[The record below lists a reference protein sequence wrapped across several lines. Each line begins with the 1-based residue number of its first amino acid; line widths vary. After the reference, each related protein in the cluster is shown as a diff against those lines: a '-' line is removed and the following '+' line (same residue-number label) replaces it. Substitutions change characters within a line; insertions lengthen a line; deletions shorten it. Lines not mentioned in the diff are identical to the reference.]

1 MRLRKKKWA
10 RPEME
15 ASSII
20 ITKPQEL
27 SGIWHKEFKNDNDIY
42 LELGCGRGAF
52 IEAQAHQNKNINFIG
67 IDLKDEVIV
76 FALRKV
82 VENMLENVRLIPM
95 NIMQVEEI
103 FAEDEISKVYINFCN
118 PWPKVRHNKRRLTH
132 TKFLS
137 MYKKFIKHGSEIW
150 FKTDDTELF
159 RDSFDYF
166 KEAGME
172 IVYKTD
178 DLHLSGFELNVMT
191 EYETKFYGMGNKIM
205 FLIAKYQ

>member
-27 SGIWHKEFKNDNDIY
+27 SGMWSKEFKNDKDIY

-52 IEAQAHQNKNINFIG
+52 IEAQANQNKNINFIG

-82 VENMLENVRLIPM
+82 VESMLENVRLVPM
-95 NIMQVEEI
+95 NIMQIEEI
-103 FAEDEISKVYINFCN
+103 FGENEISKIYINFCN

-132 TKFLS
+132 TRFLTL
-137 MYKKFIKHGSEIW
+137 YKKFIKHGSEIW
-150 FKTDDTELF
+150 FKTDDKELF
-159 RDSFDYF
+159 TDSFDYF
-166 KEAGME
+166 NEAGME
-172 IVYKTD
+172 IVYRTD
-178 DLHLSGFELNVMT
+178 DLHSSNFEMNVKT
-191 EYETKFYGMGNKIM
+191 EYETKFYEMGNKIM
-205 FLIAKYQ
+205 FLIAKYK

>member
-1 MRLRKKKWA
+1 MRLRKKWWA

-20 ITKPQEL
+20 ITKPQEFK
-27 SGIWHKEFKNDNDIY
+27 GIWDKEFKNDNDIY

-52 IEAQAHQNKNINFIG
+52 ITAQANQNKNINFIG

-82 VENMLENVRLIPM
+82 VENELENVRLIPM
-95 NIMQVEEI
+95 NIMGVEEI
-103 FAEDEISKVYINFCN
+103 FSENEISRVYINFCN
-118 PWPKVRHNKRRLTH
+118 PWPKFRHNKRRLTH

-137 MYKKFIKHGSEIW
+137 MYKKFIKPGCEVW

-172 IVYKTD
+172 IVYRTD
-178 DLHLSGFELNVMT
+178 DLHTSNFEMNVMT
-191 EYETKFYGMGNKIM
+191 EYETKFYGLGNKIM
-205 FLIAKYQ
+205 FLVAKYK